1 MWRDCTKHFMS
12 LIDSIRNK
20 IFSLVDKLSGGNVQ
34 KHFADIQ
41 FLNANY
47 SDPTVAVKRAAYL
60 RNLLSHVSTNVPYY
74 RELQRDA
81 TLSDFPIVD
90 KNIINTNFEDFKA
103 LNIKTAYTSA
113 TSGSTGTPFFIEYD
127 LNKKNRNTAD
137 SYSFAHK
144 TGYSIGSRIYL
155 IRIWKESATGK
166 SSVRAWLQNIKKVEV
181 DMLHNDIEEFVSILK
196 KDKQSKTIIGH
207 ASSLDAL
214 ANYMEAH
221 NLTNKELRIRSV
233 IPNAERCD
241 DTTKAIL
248 RKRLG
253 VPVVTRYSNTENGI
267 IAQESNDDLDYYDI
281 NWASYYVEILDV
293 NSNEPAPYGE
303 VGRIVVTDLFNY
315 RIPFVRYDTGDL
327 GSIIEK
333 NGEPKLRSIE
343 GRKVDILYDVNGR
356 IVTPLL
362 INILGRKFKNID
374 QIQFIQHDK
383 DRYEVIINSL
393 KGFSHESELIKEIK
407 RIFGE
412 PSEVKVTYVSEI
424 PLLSSGKRRLTINH
438 YKPS

>member
-1 MWRDCTKHFMS
+1 MS

-20 IFSLVDKLSGGNVQ
+20 VFSLVDRLSGGAVQ
-34 KHFADIQ
+34 KHFTDIQ
-41 FLNANY
+41 LLNSNY
-47 SDPTVAVKRAAYL
+47 LDPKVKAKRDTYL
-60 RNLLSHVSTNVPYY
+60 QNLLIHVSANVPYY
-74 RELQRDA
+74 HDLKSDPS
-81 TLSDFPIVD
+81 LSDFPIID
-90 KNIINTNFEDFKA
+90 KNIINANFEKFKA
-103 LNIKTAYTSA
+103 VNIETAYTSA

-144 TGYSIGSRIYL
+144 TGYTIGSRIYL
-155 IRIWKESATGK
+155 IRIWKESASGK
-166 SSVRAWLQNIKKVEV
+166 SPLKAWLQNIKKVEV
-181 DMLHNDIEEFVSILK
+181 DMLHNDIEDFVKMLK
-196 KDKQSKTIIGH
+196 KDRQSKTIIGH
-207 ASSLDAL
+207 ASSLDTL

-221 NLTNKELRIRSV
+221 NLTNKELRIRSI

-267 IAQESNDDLDYYDI
+267 IAQESNEGGDYYDI

-293 NSNEPAPYGE
+293 NTNEPVTYGE
-303 VGRIVVTDLFNY
+303 IGRIVVTDLFNY

-327 GSIIEK
+327 GSMIEVD
-333 NGEPKLRSIE
+333 GEPRLRSIE
-343 GRKVDILYDVNGR
+343 GRVVDVIYDINGR
-356 IVTPLL
+356 IVPSFMVH
-362 INILGRKFKNID
+362 ILARKFDNID

-383 DRYEVIINSL
+383 AKYEVIINSL
-393 KGFSHESELIKEIK
+393 KGFTQEAELIQEVY

-424 PLLSSGKRRLTINH
+424 PLLSSGKRRSTINH